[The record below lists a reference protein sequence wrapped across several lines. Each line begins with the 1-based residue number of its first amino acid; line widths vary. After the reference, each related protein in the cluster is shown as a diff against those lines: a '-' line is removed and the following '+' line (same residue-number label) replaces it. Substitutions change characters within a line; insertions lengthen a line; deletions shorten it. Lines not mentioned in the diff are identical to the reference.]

1 MDKMYVDMDMWYG
14 ITPVN
19 VLFCFIL
26 AFSNYWISIFG
37 LTDTSIL
44 ESPFEGQGQGHN
56 KHGDYI
62 THKHKDL
69 PCVILIW
76 FRGRMYMTSLEQVL
90 WYDNITVMF

>member
-1 MDKMYVDMDMWYG
+1 MDKIYVDMDMWYG

-44 ESPFEGQGQGHN
+44 ESPFEGQGHN

-69 PCVILIW
+69 PWVILIW
-76 FRGRMYMTSLEQVL
+76 FLGDCILISLEQVL
-90 WYDNITVMF
+90 WYHNISVMF